1 MKRSSVY
8 TALVAILA
16 FSFILT
22 ACGNNSTNNTTSSSG
37 GDPAAA
43 AKAFYEALYG
53 GSTSDAMF
61 CNASAATVK
70 AAMDQSK
77 AALTASGATIDVS
90 GLTYT
95 VANQSGDSADVKV
108 AGKIKM
114 TVSGASNEV
123 DYTPI
128 TVQMKNEGGTWKVC
142 GMTA

>member
-8 TALVAILA
+8 TALVAMLA
-16 FSFILT
+16 FAFFLT
-22 ACGNNSTNNTTSSSG
+22 ACGNNGTSNTSSG

-53 GSTSDAMF
+53 GTAADSMF
-61 CNASAATVK
+61 CNASAAQVK

-77 AALTASGATIDVS
+77 AALTASGAKIDVS

-95 VANQSGDSADVKV
+95 TANQNGDSADVKV

-114 TVSGASNEV
+114 TVAGATNEA

-128 TVQMKNEGGTWKVC
+128 TIQMKNEGGAWKVC